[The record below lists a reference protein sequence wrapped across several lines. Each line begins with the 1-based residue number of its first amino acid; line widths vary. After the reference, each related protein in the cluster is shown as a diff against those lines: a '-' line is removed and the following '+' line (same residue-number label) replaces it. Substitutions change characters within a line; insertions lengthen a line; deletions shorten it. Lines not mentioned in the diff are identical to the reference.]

1 MSKILAR
8 QTMQRLANVFRVL
21 TTNRLLDTNITI
33 LGFDIQKALKSFIAK
48 DFILSRDNLRIRFLR
63 LSFCF

>member
-1 MSKILAR
+1 
-8 QTMQRLANVFRVL
+8 MQRLADVFRAL
-21 TTNRLLDTNITI
+21 TTNRLLDTNIKF

-48 DFILSRDNLRIRFLR
+48 DLILSRDNLRIKVLR